1 MFALEGPL
9 PSALLTTHHPLS
21 TLSQA
26 SPTPQSESIL
36 AELSSHGIIDHF
48 MSLGQVNSGYNLLGQ
63 GAATAARMAPIP
75 TPPPEPVFVEPKLEI
90 PWGDFHQG
98 VVSSLRTLVSS
109 PFKPGKFLGGDYF
122 RDCWVERRM
131 PWRAVV
137 AAALWHVVFV
147 LSPFSLLPTTVR
159 HNSALDNTQLTWS
172 GPIEDF
178 PTLQIRA
185 AKPKTI
191 AHGNPDKPLPP
202 KGADAFHPR
211 QHIITDPVHPN
222 HPRQTLLNPVAPQ
235 LAPKTLPDMPNI
247 VQLQAPA
254 APARPHIQISAE
266 DLAKLHPR
274 QRHVAA
280 VTSAPPPDVPAFDQK
295 PADLTLAVS
304 PNAPARPKLD
314 LNAPAAPRV
323 AERAQAGDTVA
334 APEIGSAQPA
344 ADGNPATLI
353 ALSASPAAPKADVQP
368 PQGNLAARI
377 SISPDG
383 AKPGVP
389 DGSPNAPANTS
400 GGAGAA
406 AASTGGGKSPIG
418 ISISGG
424 NPQPK
429 AGTSGLGSSHSKL
442 SLPSS
447 HSLITRPDANSKTED
462 ALERTGPPNFAMLSP
477 GAKPEQIFASKRVY
491 TLAVNMANINS
502 ASGSWI
508 LHFAELGGGPAA
520 VALSASAELAMPVP
534 VRKVDPKYP
543 PDLIEQNVQ
552 GEVVL
557 YAIVRADGSVDS
569 IQVARSLDPQ
579 LDANAKSAFAQWKFQ
594 AGSKSGTS
602 VDLEV
607 IAHIPFKIRD
617 DR

>member
-1 MFALEGPL
+1 MFTCKDSAPL
-9 PSALLTTHHPLS
+9 RYSLLTTHYSL
-21 TLSQA
+21 TSQA
-26 SPTPQSESIL
+26 SPTPQCESIL
-36 AELSSHGIIDHF
+36 AGLSSHGIINHF
-48 MSLGQVNSGYNLLGQ
+48 MSLGQVNGGYNLLGQ

-75 TPPPEPVFVEPKLEI
+75 TLPPEPVIVEPKLDVL
-90 PWGDFHQG
+90 WGDFRQSLW
-98 VVSSLRTLVSS
+98 SSLRTLVSG
-109 PFKPGKFLGGDYF
+109 PFRPGKFLGGDYF

-137 AAALWHVVFV
+137 AAALLHVVFV

-159 HNSALDNTQLTWS
+159 HNSAFDNTQLTWS

-178 PTLQIRA
+178 PSLQIRS

-191 AHGNPDKPLPP
+191 AHGDPDKPLPP

-211 QHIITDPVHPN
+211 QRIVTDPVHPN

-254 APARPHIQISAE
+254 APTRPHVQINAE
-266 DLAKLHPR
+266 DLANLHPR
-274 QRHVAA
+274 QHRVAA
-280 VTSAPPPDVPAFDQK
+280 VASAPLPDVPTLEQK
-295 PADLTLAVS
+295 PAELTLTVS
-304 PNAPARPKLD
+304 PNAPARPKLE
-314 LNAPAAPRV
+314 LNAGAAPRV
-323 AERAQAGDTVA
+323 AERAHTGDTVA
-334 APEIGSAQPA
+334 APDLGAAQPA
-344 ADGNPATLI
+344 TNGNPASLI
-353 ALSASPAAPKADVQP
+353 ALSASPAAPKPDVQP

-377 SISPDG
+377 SIAPEG
-383 AKPGVP
+383 TKPGVP
-389 DGSPNAPANTS
+389 DGAANAPASAT
-400 GGAGAA
+400 GGVGVP
-406 AASTGGGKSPIG
+406 ASSSGGGKSPVG

-424 NPQPK
+424 NPQPN
-429 AGTSGLGSSHSKL
+429 AGVSGVGNSHLKL

-447 HSLITRPDANSKTED
+447 RGLSTRPDHNSKTDD
-462 ALERTGPPNFAMLSP
+462 APERTGPPNFTTLSP

-491 TLAVNMANINS
+491 TLAINMANINS

-508 LHFAELGGGPAA
+508 LHFAELGGAPAA
-520 VALSASAELAMPVP
+520 APSVSSELAMPVP
-534 VRKVDPKYP
+534 IRKVDPKFP

-557 YAIVRADGSVDS
+557 YGVVRADGSVDS
-569 IQVARSLDPQ
+569 IQVARGLEPQ

-594 AGSKSGTS
+594 PGSKSGTA

-607 IAHIPFKIRD
+607 IAHIPFKILD

>member
-1 MFALEGPL
+1 
-9 PSALLTTHHPLS
+9 
-21 TLSQA
+21 
-26 SPTPQSESIL
+26 
-36 AELSSHGIIDHF
+36 
-48 MSLGQVNSGYNLLGQ
+48 MSLGQVDSGYNILGQ
-63 GAATAARMAPIP
+63 GAATAARMAPIR
-75 TPPPEPVFVEPKLEI
+75 PPAPIVFEPKLDI
-90 PWGDFHQG
+90 AWGDFRQSLW
-98 VVSSLRTLVSS
+98 SSLRTLVSG
-109 PFKPGKFLGGDYF
+109 PFSASKFLGGDYF

-131 PWRAVV
+131 PWRAVI

-147 LSPFSLLPTTVR
+147 LSPFSLFPTTIR
-159 HNSALDNTQLTWS
+159 HNSAFDNTQLTWS

-178 PTLQIRA
+178 PALAIPA

-191 AHGNPDKPLPP
+191 AHGDPNKPLPP

-211 QHIITDPVHPN
+211 QRIITDPVHPN
-222 HPRQTLLNPVAPQ
+222 HPHQTLLNPVAPQ

-266 DLAKLHPR
+266 ALAKLHPR
-274 QRHVAA
+274 QHRVAA
-280 VTSAPPPDVPAFDQK
+280 VTSAPLPDVPNFEQT
-295 PADLTLAVS
+295 PADLTLAAS
-304 PNAPARPKLD
+304 PNAPPRPKLD
-314 LNAPAAPRV
+314 LNAGAAPRV
-323 AERAQAGDTVA
+323 AERARTGESVA
-334 APEIGSAQPA
+334 APEIGAAQPA
-344 ADGNPATLI
+344 ANGNPATLI

-377 SISPDG
+377 SISPEG
-383 AKPGVP
+383 TKPGVP
-389 DGSPNAPANTS
+389 DGSANTSADAS
-400 GGAGAA
+400 GGAGAP
-406 AASTGGGKSPIG
+406 AASNGGGRSPVG

-424 NPQPK
+424 NPQPN
-429 AGTSGLGSSHSKL
+429 AGVSGLGSSHPKL

-447 HSLITRPDANSKTED
+447 RGLITHAEPNRKAED
-462 ALERTGPPNFAMLSP
+462 VPEHTGPPNFATLPP
-477 GAKPEQIFASKRVY
+477 GAKPEQVFATKRVY

-508 LHFAELGGGPAA
+508 LHFAEVGSGPGA
-520 VALSASAELAMPVP
+520 ALSASAELAMPVP
-534 VRKVDPKYP
+534 MRKVDPKYP

-557 YAIVRADGSVDS
+557 YGIVRADGSVDS

-579 LDANAKSAFAQWKFQ
+579 LDANSKSAFAQWKFQ
-594 AGSKSGTS
+594 PASKSGTP

>member
-1 MFALEGPL
+1 
-9 PSALLTTHHPLS
+9 
-21 TLSQA
+21 
-26 SPTPQSESIL
+26 
-36 AELSSHGIIDHF
+36 

-75 TPPPEPVFVEPKLEI
+75 TPPPEPVIAEPKLDV
-90 PWGDFHQG
+90 PWGDFRQSLW
-98 VVSSLRTLVSS
+98 SSLHTLVSG
-109 PFKPGKFLGGDYF
+109 PFTVGKFLGGDYF
-122 RDCWVERRM
+122 RDCWVERRI
-131 PWRAVV
+131 PKRAVL
-137 AAALWHVVFV
+137 AAALWHVVF
-147 LSPFSLLPTTVR
+147 LISPIAWFSTVVR
-159 HNSALDNTQLTWS
+159 HNSAFDNTQLTWS

-178 PTLQIRA
+178 PTLAIPA

-191 AHGNPDKPLPP
+191 AHADPNKPLPP

-211 QHIITDPVHPN
+211 QRIITDPVHPN

-247 VQLQAPA
+247 VQLQAPV

-266 DLAKLHPR
+266 ALAKLHPR
-274 QRHVAA
+274 QRRVAV
-280 VTSAPPPDVPAFDQK
+280 VTSAPLPEVPTFEQK
-295 PADLTLAVS
+295 PAELNLAVS

-314 LNAPAAPRV
+314 LNAGAAPRV
-323 AERAQAGDTVA
+323 AERARTGDSVA
-334 APEIGSAQPA
+334 APEIGAAQPA
-344 ADGNPATLI
+344 ANGNPASLI
-353 ALSASPAAPKADVQP
+353 ALSASPAAPKPDVQP

-377 SISPDG
+377 SISPEG
-383 AKPGVP
+383 TKPGEP
-389 DGSPNAPANTS
+389 DGSPNASPDPS
-400 GGAGAA
+400 GGAGAP
-406 AASTGGGKSPIG
+406 AASSGGGKSPVG

-424 NPQPK
+424 NPQPN
-429 AGTSGLGSSHSKL
+429 ASVSGLSNSRPKL

-447 HSLITRPDANSKTED
+447 RGLLTHSEPTSKTED
-462 ALERTGPPNFAMLSP
+462 VPERSGPPNFATLPP
-477 GAKPEQIFASKRVY
+477 GAKPEQVFATKRVY
-491 TLAVNMANINS
+491 TLAVNMANVNS

-557 YAIVRADGSVDS
+557 YGVVRADGSVDS
-569 IQVARSLDPQ
+569 IQVARGLDPQ
-579 LDANAKSAFAQWKFQ
+579 LDANAKYAFAQWKFQ
-594 AGSKSGTS
+594 PGSKSGTS

>member
-1 MFALEGPL
+1 
-9 PSALLTTHHPLS
+9 
-21 TLSQA
+21 
-26 SPTPQSESIL
+26 
-36 AELSSHGIIDHF
+36 
-48 MSLGQVNSGYNLLGQ
+48 MSLGQVNSGYNILGQ
-63 GAATAARMAPIP
+63 GAATAARMAPIR
-75 TPPPEPVFVEPKLEI
+75 PPAPMVFEPKLDVA
-90 PWGDFHQG
+90 WGDFRQS
-98 VVSSLRTLVSS
+98 VWSRLRTLVSG
-109 PFKPGKFLGGDYF
+109 PFSAGKFLGGDYF

-131 PWRAVV
+131 PWRAVI

-147 LSPFSLLPTTVR
+147 LSPFSLLPTTIR
-159 HNSALDNTQLTWS
+159 HNSAFDNTQLTWS

-178 PTLQIRA
+178 PALAIPA

-191 AHGNPDKPLPP
+191 AHGDPNKPLPP

-211 QHIITDPVHPN
+211 QRIITDPVHPN

-266 DLAKLHPR
+266 ALAKLHPR
-274 QRHVAA
+274 QHRVAA
-280 VTSAPPPDVPAFDQK
+280 VTSAPLPDVPNFEQT
-295 PADLTLAVS
+295 PADLTLAAS

-314 LNAPAAPRV
+314 LNA
-323 AERAQAGDTVA
+323 GA
-334 APEIGSAQPA
+334 APEIGAAQPA
-344 ADGNPATLI
+344 ANGNPATLI

-377 SISPDG
+377 SISPEG
-383 AKPGVP
+383 TKPGVP
-389 DGSPNAPANTS
+389 DGSANTSADAS
-400 GGAGAA
+400 GGAGAP
-406 AASTGGGKSPIG
+406 AASNGGGRSPVG

-424 NPQPK
+424 NPQPN
-429 AGTSGLGSSHSKL
+429 AGVSGLGSSHLKL

-447 HSLITRPDANSKTED
+447 RGLITHSEPNSKAED
-462 ALERTGPPNFAMLSP
+462 VPEHTGPPNFATLPP
-477 GAKPEQIFASKRVY
+477 GAKPEQVFASKRVY

-508 LHFAELGGGPAA
+508 LHFAELGSGPGA
-520 VALSASAELAMPVP
+520 ALSASADIAMPVP
-534 VRKVDPKYP
+534 MRKVDPKYP

-557 YAIVRADGSVDS
+557 YGIVRADGSVDS

-579 LDANAKSAFAQWKFQ
+579 LDANSKSAFAQWKFQ
-594 AGSKSGTS
+594 PASKSGTP